1 MNDGD
6 NFYALTGEMI
16 REWVNLEQALSL
28 WLTDLLGVDEARSRI
43 VWNSYG
49 DLRSKLNLLKAL
61 VRNFAAD
68 SAWEEARGILAR
80 TETIA
85 EDRFVVAHTFG
96 QVDPAVTRLSYVSD
110 KPDKDLIIDLVSG
123 KEVDTRGL
131 RTWLQGIRECQQS
144 ARAFREKL
152 VNRVQATTLAHR
164 RGSHPRL

>member
-1 MNDGD
+1 MRDGD

-16 REWVNLEQALSL
+16 REWVNLEQSLSL

-68 SAWEEARGILAR
+68 GAWEEAREILSR

-85 EDRFVVAHTFG
+85 EDRFIVAHTFG
-96 QVDPAVTRLSYVSD
+96 QVDAGVSRLAFVSD
-110 KPDKDLIIDLVSG
+110 KADKDFIIDLVSE
-123 KEVDTRGL
+123 KAVDTRALG
-131 RTWLQGIRECQQS
+131 TWLEGIRECQDS
-144 ARAFREKL
+144 ARAFRTKL
-152 VNRVQATTLAHR
+152 VNRVHATTLAQR
-164 RGSHPRL
+164 RVSHPRS